1 MKQGGWNMSTEEM
14 PKIERQ
20 RNGADLFVQSL
31 IEADVEVVFG
41 YPGGAVLPIYDALYR
56 AKPNFKHI
64 MCRHE
69 QGLIHGAEGYARV
82 TGKPGVVIATSGPGG
97 TNLITG
103 IADAMVDSLP
113 IVVFTGQVSSTFIG
127 SDAFQE
133 ADIIGLTTPITK
145 HNYQVQDV
153 NDLPRIIKEAF
164 HIATT
169 GRKGPVVI
177 DLPKNIAEEFLE
189 KDSFETDF
197 YLPGYQPTIYPN
209 QLQIQRL
216 LKELQISKR
225 PLLLAGA
232 GVKFADASKEL
243 IAFAEKYQ
251 LPVVT
256 TLQGLGAFPETHK
269 QALGMG
275 GMHGSYAA
283 NKAIQACDFLINI
296 GSRFDDR
303 LTGNLAKFAPN
314 AVIAHIDVDSAEI
327 GKNIETK
334 YPIVSDAKEALLKL
348 LDGEMEQTD
357 ISEWV
362 ELTQSNKNNFPFW
375 YQRKEDSVSPQWL
388 IEEIYYATKGEAVVV
403 TDVGQHQMWA
413 GQFYKYD
420 QPHNFVTS
428 GGLGTMGFGL
438 PAALGAQIGRP
449 NETVVAILGDGG
461 IQMTSQELATIKDYN
476 LPVKI
481 VVINNES
488 LGMVRQWQEIIYEER
503 YSESLLTE
511 GRNPDFVKL
520 AESYGVKGLRVSD
533 ESKVKEILKEAF
545 DFDGP
550 VLIDARVTHKEK
562 VFPMVPAG
570 KGNDEM
576 IGVKPPC
583 EE

>member
-1 MKQGGWNMSTEEM
+1 MSTEEM
-14 PKIERQ
+14 PKTKRK

-31 IEADVEVVFG
+31 IDADVEVVFG

-103 IADAMVDSLP
+103 IADAMIDSLP
-113 IVVFTGQVSSTFIG
+113 IVIFTGQVSAAFIG

-133 ADIIGLTTPITK
+133 ADMIGLTTPITK

-153 NDLPRIIKEAF
+153 HDLPRIIKEAF

-177 DLPKNIAEEFLE
+177 DLPKNVAETFLDTDEF
-189 KDSFETDF
+189 DTDF
-197 YLPGYQPTIYPN
+197 YLPGYQPTVYPN

-216 LKELQISKR
+216 MNELKVAER
-225 PLLLAGA
+225 PLLLVGA
-232 GVKFADASKEL
+232 GVKFAEAHKEL
-243 IAFAEKYQ
+243 YDFAVKHNI
-251 LPVVT
+251 PVVT
-256 TLQGLGAFPETHK
+256 TLQGLGAFPETHP

-303 LTGNLAKFAPN
+303 LTGNLSKFATQ
-314 AVIAHIDVDSAEI
+314 AVVAHIDVDSAEI
-327 GKNIETK
+327 GKNVPTK
-334 YPIVSDAKEALLKL
+334 YPIVSDAKEALIKL
-348 LDGEMEQTD
+348 LEIDIDQLD
-357 ISEWV
+357 ISDWEA
-362 ELTQSNKNNFPFW
+362 ETQTNKNDYPFW
-375 YQRKEDSVSPQWL
+375 YQNKEDSISPQWL
-388 IEEIYYATKGEAVVV
+388 IEEIYHATEGKAVVV

-449 NETVVAILGDGG
+449 GETVVAILGDGG
-461 IQMTSQELATIKDYN
+461 IQMTSQELATIKDYD
-476 LPVKI
+476 LPVK
-481 VVINNES
+481 VVIVNNES

-503 YSESLLTE
+503 YSESLLGG
-511 GRNPDFVKL
+511 GRNPDFVLL
-520 AESYGVKGLRVSD
+520 AESYGIKGVRISQ
-533 ESKVKEILKEAF
+533 ETEVKEALRAAF
-545 DFDGP
+545 DYDGP
-550 VLIDARVTHKEK
+550 VVIDARVTPNEK

>member
-1 MKQGGWNMSTEEM
+1 MSTEEM
-14 PKIERQ
+14 PKTKRK

-31 IEADVEVVFG
+31 IDADVEVVFG

-103 IADAMVDSLP
+103 IADAMIDSLP
-113 IVVFTGQVSSTFIG
+113 IVIFTGQVSAAFIG

-133 ADIIGLTTPITK
+133 ADMIGLTTPITK

-153 NDLPRIIKEAF
+153 HDLPRIIKEAF

-177 DLPKNIAEEFLE
+177 DLPKNVAETFLDTDEF
-189 KDSFETDF
+189 DTDF
-197 YLPGYQPTIYPN
+197 YLPGYQPTVYPN

-216 LKELQISKR
+216 MNELKVAER
-225 PLLLAGA
+225 PLLLVGA
-232 GVKFADASKEL
+232 GVKFAEAHKEL
-243 IAFAEKYQ
+243 YDFAVKHNI
-251 LPVVT
+251 PVVT
-256 TLQGLGAFPETHK
+256 TLQGLGAFPETHP

-303 LTGNLAKFAPN
+303 LTGNLSKFATQ
-314 AVIAHIDVDSAEI
+314 AVVAHIDVDSAEI
-327 GKNIETK
+327 GKNVPTK
-334 YPIVSDAKEALLKL
+334 YPIVSDAKEALIKL
-348 LDGEMEQTD
+348 LEIDIDQLD
-357 ISEWV
+357 ISDWEA
-362 ELTQSNKNNFPFW
+362 ETQTNKNDYPFW
-375 YQRKEDSVSPQWL
+375 YQNKEDSISPQWL
-388 IEEIYYATKGEAVVV
+388 IEEIYHATEGKAVVV

-449 NETVVAILGDGG
+449 GETVVAILGDGG
-461 IQMTSQELATIKDYN
+461 IQMTSEELATIKDYD
-476 LPVKI
+476 LPVK
-481 VVINNES
+481 VVIVNNES

-503 YSESLLTE
+503 YSESLLGG
-511 GRNPDFVKL
+511 GRNPDFVLL
-520 AESYGVKGLRVSD
+520 AESYGIKGVRISQ
-533 ESKVKEILKEAF
+533 ETEVKEALRAAF
-545 DFDGP
+545 DYDGP
-550 VLIDARVTHKEK
+550 VVIDARVTPNEK

>member
-1 MKQGGWNMSTEEM
+1 MSTEEM
-14 PKIERQ
+14 PKTKRK

-31 IEADVEVVFG
+31 IDADVEVVFG

-103 IADAMVDSLP
+103 IADAMIDSLP
-113 IVVFTGQVSSTFIG
+113 IVIFTGQVSAAFIG

-133 ADIIGLTTPITK
+133 ADMIGLTTPITK

-153 NDLPRIIKEAF
+153 HDLPRIIKEAF

-177 DLPKNIAEEFLE
+177 DLPKNVAETFLDTDEF
-189 KDSFETDF
+189 DTDF
-197 YLPGYQPTIYPN
+197 YLPGYQPTVYPN

-216 LKELQISKR
+216 MNELKVAER
-225 PLLLAGA
+225 PLLLVGA
-232 GVKFADASKEL
+232 GVKFAEAHKEL
-243 IAFAEKYQ
+243 YDFAVKHNI
-251 LPVVT
+251 PVVT
-256 TLQGLGAFPETHK
+256 TLQGLGAFPETHP

-303 LTGNLAKFAPN
+303 LTGNLSKFATQ
-314 AVIAHIDVDSAEI
+314 AIVAHIDVDSAEI
-327 GKNIETK
+327 GKNVPTK
-334 YPIVSDAKEALLKL
+334 YPIVSDAKEALIKL
-348 LDGEMEQTD
+348 LEIDIDQLD
-357 ISEWV
+357 ISDWEA
-362 ELTQSNKNNFPFW
+362 ETQTNKNDYPFW
-375 YQRKEDSVSPQWL
+375 YQHKEDSISPQWL
-388 IEEIYYATKGEAVVV
+388 IEEIYHATEGKAVVV

-449 NETVVAILGDGG
+449 GETVVAILGDGG

-476 LPVKI
+476 LPVK
-481 VVINNES
+481 VVIVNNES

-503 YSESLLTE
+503 YSESLLGG
-511 GRNPDFVKL
+511 GRNPDFVLL
-520 AESYGVKGLRVSD
+520 AESYGIKGVRISQ
-533 ESKVKEILKEAF
+533 ETEVKEALRAAF
-545 DFDGP
+545 DYDGP
-550 VLIDARVTHKEK
+550 VVIDARVTPNEK

-576 IGVKPPC
+576 MGVKPQC

>member
-1 MKQGGWNMSTEEM
+1 MSTEEM
-14 PKIERQ
+14 PKTKRK

-31 IEADVEVVFG
+31 IDADVEVVFG

-103 IADAMVDSLP
+103 IADAMIDSLP
-113 IVVFTGQVSSTFIG
+113 IVIFTGQVSAAFIG

-133 ADIIGLTTPITK
+133 ADMIGLTTPITK

-153 NDLPRIIKEAF
+153 HDLPRIIKEAF

-177 DLPKNIAEEFLE
+177 DLPKNVAETFLDTDEF
-189 KDSFETDF
+189 DTDF
-197 YLPGYQPTIYPN
+197 YLPGYQPTVYPN

-216 LKELQISKR
+216 MNELKVAER
-225 PLLLAGA
+225 PLLLVGA
-232 GVKFADASKEL
+232 GVKFAEAHKEL
-243 IAFAEKYQ
+243 YDFAVKHNI
-251 LPVVT
+251 PVVT
-256 TLQGLGAFPETHK
+256 TLQGLGAFPETHP

-303 LTGNLAKFAPN
+303 LTGNLSKFATQ
-314 AVIAHIDVDSAEI
+314 AVVAHIDVDSAEI
-327 GKNIETK
+327 GKNVPTK
-334 YPIVSDAKEALLKL
+334 YPIVSDAKEALIKL
-348 LDGEMEQTD
+348 LEIDIDQLD
-357 ISEWV
+357 ISDWEA
-362 ELTQSNKNNFPFW
+362 ETQTNKNDYPFW
-375 YQRKEDSVSPQWL
+375 YQNKEDSISPQWL
-388 IEEIYYATKGEAVVV
+388 IEEIYYATEGKAVVV

-449 NETVVAILGDGG
+449 GETVVAILGDGG
-461 IQMTSQELATIKDYN
+461 IQMTSQELATIKDYD
-476 LPVKI
+476 LPVK
-481 VVINNES
+481 VVIVNNES

-503 YSESLLTE
+503 YSESLLGG
-511 GRNPDFVKL
+511 GRNPDFVLL
-520 AESYGVKGLRVSD
+520 AESYGIKGVRISQ
-533 ESKVKEILKEAF
+533 EAEVKEALRAAF
-545 DFDGP
+545 DYDGP
-550 VLIDARVTHKEK
+550 VVIDARVTPNEK

>member
-1 MKQGGWNMSTEEM
+1 MSTEEM
-14 PKIERQ
+14 PKTKRK

-31 IEADVEVVFG
+31 IDADVEVVFG

-103 IADAMVDSLP
+103 IADAMIDSLP
-113 IVVFTGQVSSTFIG
+113 IVIFTGQVSAAFIG

-133 ADIIGLTTPITK
+133 ADMIGLTTPITK

-153 NDLPRIIKEAF
+153 HDLPRIIKEAF

-177 DLPKNIAEEFLE
+177 DLPKNVAETFLDTDEF
-189 KDSFETDF
+189 DTDF
-197 YLPGYQPTIYPN
+197 YLPGYQPTVYPN

-216 LKELQISKR
+216 MNELKVAER
-225 PLLLAGA
+225 PLLLVGA
-232 GVKFADASKEL
+232 GVKFAEAHKEL
-243 IAFAEKYQ
+243 YDFAVKHNI
-251 LPVVT
+251 PVVT
-256 TLQGLGAFPETHK
+256 TLQGLGAFPETHP

-303 LTGNLAKFAPN
+303 LTGNLSKFATQ
-314 AVIAHIDVDSAEI
+314 AIVAHIDVDSAEI
-327 GKNIETK
+327 GKNVPTK
-334 YPIVSDAKEALLKL
+334 YPIVSDAKEALIKL
-348 LDGEMEQTD
+348 LEIDIDQVD
-357 ISEWV
+357 ISAWEA
-362 ELTQSNKNNFPFW
+362 ETQTNKNDYPFW
-375 YQRKEDSVSPQWL
+375 YQHKEDSISPQWL
-388 IEEIYYATKGEAVVV
+388 IEEIYHATEGKAVVV

-449 NETVVAILGDGG
+449 GETVVAILGDGG

-476 LPVKI
+476 LPVK
-481 VVINNES
+481 VVIVNNES

-503 YSESLLTE
+503 YSESLLGG
-511 GRNPDFVKL
+511 GRNPDFVLL
-520 AESYGVKGLRVSD
+520 AESYGIKGVRISQ
-533 ESKVKEILKEAF
+533 EAEVKEALRAAF
-545 DFDGP
+545 DYDGP
-550 VLIDARVTHKEK
+550 VVIDARVTPNEK

-576 IGVKPPC
+576 MGVKPPC

>member
-1 MKQGGWNMSTEEM
+1 MSTEEM
-14 PKIERQ
+14 PKTKRK

-31 IEADVEVVFG
+31 IDADVEVVFG

-103 IADAMVDSLP
+103 IADAMIDSLP
-113 IVVFTGQVSSTFIG
+113 IVIFTGQVSAAFIG

-133 ADIIGLTTPITK
+133 ADMIGLTTPITK

-153 NDLPRIIKEAF
+153 HDLPRIIKEAF

-177 DLPKNIAEEFLE
+177 DLPKNVAETFLDTDEF
-189 KDSFETDF
+189 DTDF
-197 YLPGYQPTIYPN
+197 YLPGYQPTVYPN

-216 LKELQISKR
+216 MNELKVAER
-225 PLLLAGA
+225 PLLLVGA
-232 GVKFADASKEL
+232 GVKFAEAHKEL
-243 IAFAEKYQ
+243 YDFAVKHNI
-251 LPVVT
+251 PVVT
-256 TLQGLGAFPETHK
+256 TLQGLGAFPETHP

-303 LTGNLAKFAPN
+303 LTGNLSKFATQ
-314 AVIAHIDVDSAEI
+314 AVVAHIDVDSAEI
-327 GKNIETK
+327 GKNVPTK
-334 YPIVSDAKEALLKL
+334 YPIVSDAKEALIKL
-348 LDGEMEQTD
+348 LEIDIDQVNISAWEAETQT
-357 ISEWV
+357 
-362 ELTQSNKNNFPFW
+362 NKNDYPFW
-375 YQRKEDSVSPQWL
+375 YQHKEDSISPQWL
-388 IEEIYYATKGEAVVV
+388 IEEIYHATEGKAVVV

-449 NETVVAILGDGG
+449 GETVVAILGDGG
-461 IQMTSQELATIKDYN
+461 IQMTSQELATIKDYD
-476 LPVKI
+476 LPVK
-481 VVINNES
+481 VVIVNNES

-503 YSESLLTE
+503 YSESLLGG
-511 GRNPDFVKL
+511 GRNPDFVLL
-520 AESYGVKGLRVSD
+520 AESYGIKGVRISQ
-533 ESKVKEILKEAF
+533 EAEVKEALRAAF
-545 DFDGP
+545 DYDGP
-550 VLIDARVTHKEK
+550 VVIDARVTPNEK

-576 IGVKPPC
+576 MGVKPPC

>member
-1 MKQGGWNMSTEEM
+1 MSTEEM
-14 PKIERQ
+14 PKTKRK

-31 IEADVEVVFG
+31 IDADVEVVFG

-103 IADAMVDSLP
+103 IADAMIDSLP
-113 IVVFTGQVSSTFIG
+113 IVIFTGQVSAAFIG

-133 ADIIGLTTPITK
+133 ADMIGLTTPITK

-153 NDLPRIIKEAF
+153 HDLPRIIKEAF

-177 DLPKNIAEEFLE
+177 DLPKNVAETFLDTDE
-189 KDSFETDF
+189 LDTDF
-197 YLPGYQPTIYPN
+197 YLPGYQPTVYPN

-216 LKELQISKR
+216 MNELKVAER
-225 PLLLAGA
+225 PLLLVGA
-232 GVKFADASKEL
+232 GVKFAEAHKEL
-243 IAFAEKYQ
+243 YDFAVKHNI
-251 LPVVT
+251 PVVT
-256 TLQGLGAFPETHK
+256 TLQGLGAFPETHP

-303 LTGNLAKFAPN
+303 LTGNLSKFATQ
-314 AVIAHIDVDSAEI
+314 AVVAHIDVDSAEI
-327 GKNIETK
+327 GKNVPTK
-334 YPIVSDAKEALLKL
+334 YPIVSDAKEALIKL
-348 LDGEMEQTD
+348 LEIDIDQLD
-357 ISEWV
+357 ISDWEA
-362 ELTQSNKNNFPFW
+362 ETQTNKNDYPFW
-375 YQRKEDSVSPQWL
+375 YQNKEDSISPQWL
-388 IEEIYYATKGEAVVV
+388 IEEIYHATEGKAVVV

-449 NETVVAILGDGG
+449 GETVVAILGDGG
-461 IQMTSQELATIKDYN
+461 IQMTSQELATIKDYD
-476 LPVKI
+476 LPVK
-481 VVINNES
+481 VVIVNNES

-503 YSESLLTE
+503 YSESLLGG
-511 GRNPDFVKL
+511 GRNPDFVLL
-520 AESYGVKGLRVSD
+520 AESYGIKGVRISQ
-533 ESKVKEILKEAF
+533 ETEVKEALRAAF
-545 DFDGP
+545 DYDGP
-550 VLIDARVTHKEK
+550 VVIDARVTPNEK

-570 KGNDEM
+570 KG
-576 IGVKPPC
+576 
-583 EE
+583 

>member
-1 MKQGGWNMSTEEM
+1 MSTEEM
-14 PKIERQ
+14 PKTKRK

-31 IEADVEVVFG
+31 IDADVEVVFG

-103 IADAMVDSLP
+103 IADAMIDSLP
-113 IVVFTGQVSSTFIG
+113 IVIFTGQVSAAFIG

-133 ADIIGLTTPITK
+133 ADMIGLTTPITK

-153 NDLPRIIKEAF
+153 HDLPRIIKEAF

-177 DLPKNIAEEFLE
+177 DLPKNVAETFLDTDEF
-189 KDSFETDF
+189 DTDF
-197 YLPGYQPTIYPN
+197 YLPGYQPTVYPN

-216 LKELQISKR
+216 MNGLKVAEK
-225 PLLLAGA
+225 PLLLVGA
-232 GVKFADASKEL
+232 GVKFAEAHKEL
-243 IAFAEKYQ
+243 YDFAVKHNI
-251 LPVVT
+251 PVVT
-256 TLQGLGAFPETHK
+256 TLQGLGAFPETHP

-303 LTGNLAKFAPN
+303 LTGNLSKFATQ
-314 AVIAHIDVDSAEI
+314 AIVAHIDVDSAEI
-327 GKNIETK
+327 GKNVPTK
-334 YPIVSDAKEALLKL
+334 YPIVSDAKEALIKL
-348 LDGEMEQTD
+348 LEIDIDQVD
-357 ISEWV
+357 ISAWEA
-362 ELTQSNKNNFPFW
+362 ETQTNKNDYPFW
-375 YQRKEDSVSPQWL
+375 YQHKEDSISPQWL
-388 IEEIYYATKGEAVVV
+388 IEEIYHATEGKAVVV

-449 NETVVAILGDGG
+449 GETVVAILGDGG
-461 IQMTSQELATIKDYN
+461 IQMTSQELATIKDYD
-476 LPVKI
+476 LPVK
-481 VVINNES
+481 VVIVNNES

-503 YSESLLTE
+503 YSESLLGG
-511 GRNPDFVKL
+511 GRNPDFVLL
-520 AESYGVKGLRVSD
+520 AESYGIKGVRISQ
-533 ESKVKEILKEAF
+533 ETEVKEALRAAF
-545 DFDGP
+545 DYDGP
-550 VLIDARVTHKEK
+550 VVIDARVTPNEK

>member
-1 MKQGGWNMSTEEM
+1 MSTEEM
-14 PKIERQ
+14 PKTKRK

-31 IEADVEVVFG
+31 IDADVEVVFG

-103 IADAMVDSLP
+103 IADAMIDSLP
-113 IVVFTGQVSSTFIG
+113 IVIFTGQVSAAFIG

-133 ADIIGLTTPITK
+133 ADMIGLTTPITK

-153 NDLPRIIKEAF
+153 HDLPRIIKEAF

-177 DLPKNIAEEFLE
+177 DLPKNVAETFLDTDEF
-189 KDSFETDF
+189 DTDF
-197 YLPGYQPTIYPN
+197 YLPGYQPTVYPN

-216 LKELQISKR
+216 MNELKVAER
-225 PLLLAGA
+225 PLLLVGA
-232 GVKFADASKEL
+232 GVKFAEAHKEL
-243 IAFAEKYQ
+243 YDFAVKHNI
-251 LPVVT
+251 PVVT
-256 TLQGLGAFPETHK
+256 TLQGLGAFPETHP

-303 LTGNLAKFAPN
+303 LTGNLSKFATQ
-314 AVIAHIDVDSAEI
+314 AVVAHIDVDSAEI
-327 GKNIETK
+327 GKNVPTN
-334 YPIVSDAKEALLKL
+334 YPIVSDAKEALIKL
-348 LDGEMEQTD
+348 LEIDIDQLD
-357 ISEWV
+357 ISDWEA
-362 ELTQSNKNNFPFW
+362 ETQTNKNDYPFW
-375 YQRKEDSVSPQWL
+375 YQNKEGSISPQWL
-388 IEEIYYATKGEAVVV
+388 IEEIYHATEGKAVVV

-449 NETVVAILGDGG
+449 GETVVAILGDGG
-461 IQMTSQELATIKDYN
+461 IQMTSQELATIKDYD
-476 LPVKI
+476 LPVK
-481 VVINNES
+481 VVIVNNES

-503 YSESLLTE
+503 YSESLLGG
-511 GRNPDFVKL
+511 GRNPDFVLL
-520 AESYGVKGLRVSD
+520 AESYGIKGVRISQ
-533 ESKVKEILKEAF
+533 ETEVKEALRAAF
-545 DFDGP
+545 DYDGP
-550 VLIDARVTHKEK
+550 VVIDARVTPNEK

>member
-1 MKQGGWNMSTEEM
+1 MSTEEM
-14 PKIERQ
+14 PKTKRK

-31 IEADVEVVFG
+31 IDADVEVVFG

-103 IADAMVDSLP
+103 IADAMIDSLP
-113 IVVFTGQVSSTFIG
+113 IVIFTGQVSAAFIG

-133 ADIIGLTTPITK
+133 ADMIGLTTPITK

-153 NDLPRIIKEAF
+153 HDLPRIIKEAF

-177 DLPKNIAEEFLE
+177 DLPKNVAETFLDTDEF
-189 KDSFETDF
+189 DTDF
-197 YLPGYQPTIYPN
+197 YLPGYQPTVYPN

-216 LKELQISKR
+216 MNELKVAER
-225 PLLLAGA
+225 PLLLVGA
-232 GVKFADASKEL
+232 GVKFAEAHKEL
-243 IAFAEKYQ
+243 YDFAVKHNI
-251 LPVVT
+251 PVVT
-256 TLQGLGAFPETHK
+256 TLQGLGAFPETHP

-303 LTGNLAKFAPN
+303 LTGNLSKFATQ
-314 AVIAHIDVDSAEI
+314 AVVAHIDVDSAEI
-327 GKNIETK
+327 GKNVPTK
-334 YPIVSDAKEALLKL
+334 YPIVSDAKEALIKL
-348 LDGEMEQTD
+348 LEIDIDQLD
-357 ISEWV
+357 ISDWEA
-362 ELTQSNKNNFPFW
+362 ETQTNKNDYPFW
-375 YQRKEDSVSPQWL
+375 YQNKEGSISPQWL
-388 IEEIYYATKGEAVVV
+388 IEEIYHATEGKAVVV

-449 NETVVAILGDGG
+449 GETVVAILGDGG
-461 IQMTSQELATIKDYN
+461 IQMTSQELATIKDYD
-476 LPVKI
+476 LPVK
-481 VVINNES
+481 VVIVNNES

-503 YSESLLTE
+503 YSESLLGG
-511 GRNPDFVKL
+511 GRNPDFVLL
-520 AESYGVKGLRVSD
+520 AESYGIKGVRISQ
-533 ESKVKEILKEAF
+533 ETEVKEALRAAF
-545 DFDGP
+545 DYDGP
-550 VLIDARVTHKEK
+550 VVIDARVTPNEK

>member
-1 MKQGGWNMSTEEM
+1 MSTEEM
-14 PKIERQ
+14 PKTKRK

-31 IEADVEVVFG
+31 IDADVEVVFG

-103 IADAMVDSLP
+103 IADAMIDSLP
-113 IVVFTGQVSSTFIG
+113 IVIFTGQVSAAFIG

-133 ADIIGLTTPITK
+133 ADMIGLTTPITK

-153 NDLPRIIKEAF
+153 HDLPRIIKEAF

-177 DLPKNIAEEFLE
+177 DLPKNVAETFLDTDEF
-189 KDSFETDF
+189 DTDF
-197 YLPGYQPTIYPN
+197 YLPGYQPTVYPN

-216 LKELQISKR
+216 MNGLKVAER
-225 PLLLAGA
+225 PLLLVGA
-232 GVKFADASKEL
+232 GVKFAEAHKEL
-243 IAFAEKYQ
+243 YDFAVKHNI
-251 LPVVT
+251 PVVT
-256 TLQGLGAFPETHK
+256 TLQGLGAFPETHP

-303 LTGNLAKFAPN
+303 LTGNLSKFATQ
-314 AVIAHIDVDSAEI
+314 AVVAHIDVDSAEI
-327 GKNIETK
+327 GKNVPTK
-334 YPIVSDAKEALLKL
+334 YPIVSDAKEALIKL
-348 LDGEMEQTD
+348 LEIDIDQLD
-357 ISEWV
+357 ISAWEA
-362 ELTQSNKNNFPFW
+362 ETQTNKNDYPFW
-375 YQRKEDSVSPQWL
+375 YQNKEDSISPQWL
-388 IEEIYYATKGEAVVV
+388 IEEIYHATEGKAVVV

-449 NETVVAILGDGG
+449 GETVVAILGDGG
-461 IQMTSQELATIKDYN
+461 IQMTSQELATIKDYD
-476 LPVKI
+476 LPVK
-481 VVINNES
+481 VVIVNNES

-503 YSESLLTE
+503 YSESLLGG
-511 GRNPDFVKL
+511 GRNPDFVLL
-520 AESYGVKGLRVSD
+520 AESYGIKGVRISQ
-533 ESKVKEILKEAF
+533 ETEVKEALRAAF
-545 DFDGP
+545 DYDGP
-550 VLIDARVTHKEK
+550 VVIDARVTPNEK

>member
-1 MKQGGWNMSTEEM
+1 MSTEEM
-14 PKIERQ
+14 PKTKRK

-31 IEADVEVVFG
+31 IDADVEVVFG

-103 IADAMVDSLP
+103 IADAMIDSLP
-113 IVVFTGQVSSTFIG
+113 IVIFTGQVSAAFIG

-133 ADIIGLTTPITK
+133 ADMIGLTTPITK

-153 NDLPRIIKEAF
+153 HDLPRIIKEAF

-177 DLPKNIAEEFLE
+177 DLPKNVAETFLDTDEF
-189 KDSFETDF
+189 DTDF
-197 YLPGYQPTIYPN
+197 YLPGYQPTVYPN

-216 LKELQISKR
+216 MNELKVAER
-225 PLLLAGA
+225 PLLLVGA
-232 GVKFADASKEL
+232 GVKFAEAHKEL
-243 IAFAEKYQ
+243 YDFAVKHNI
-251 LPVVT
+251 PVVT
-256 TLQGLGAFPETHK
+256 TLQGLGAFPETHP

-303 LTGNLAKFAPN
+303 LTGNLSKFATQ
-314 AVIAHIDVDSAEI
+314 AVVAHIDVDSAEI
-327 GKNIETK
+327 GKNVPTK
-334 YPIVSDAKEALLKL
+334 YPIVSDAKEALIKL
-348 LDGEMEQTD
+348 LEIDIDQLD
-357 ISEWV
+357 ISDWEA
-362 ELTQSNKNNFPFW
+362 ETQTNKNDYPFW
-375 YQRKEDSVSPQWL
+375 YQNKEDSISPQWL
-388 IEEIYYATKGEAVVV
+388 IEEIYHATEGKAVVV

-449 NETVVAILGDGG
+449 GETVVAILGDGG
-461 IQMTSQELATIKDYN
+461 IQMTSQELATIKDYD
-476 LPVKI
+476 LPVK
-481 VVINNES
+481 VVIVNNES

-503 YSESLLTE
+503 YSESLLGG
-511 GRNPDFVKL
+511 GRNPDFVLL
-520 AESYGVKGLRVSD
+520 AESYGIKGIRISQ
-533 ESKVKEILKEAF
+533 ETEVKEALRAAF
-545 DFDGP
+545 DYDGP
-550 VLIDARVTHKEK
+550 VVIDARVTPNEK

>member
-1 MKQGGWNMSTEEM
+1 MSTEEM
-14 PKIERQ
+14 PKTKRK

-31 IEADVEVVFG
+31 IDADVEVVFG

-103 IADAMVDSLP
+103 IADAMIDSLP
-113 IVVFTGQVSSTFIG
+113 IVIFTGQVSAAFIG

-133 ADIIGLTTPITK
+133 ADMIGLTTPITK

-153 NDLPRIIKEAF
+153 HDLPRIIKEAF

-177 DLPKNIAEEFLE
+177 DLPKNVAETFLDTDEF
-189 KDSFETDF
+189 DTDF
-197 YLPGYQPTIYPN
+197 YLPGYQPTVYPN

-216 LKELQISKR
+216 MNELKVAER
-225 PLLLAGA
+225 PLLLVGA
-232 GVKFADASKEL
+232 GVKFAEAHKEL
-243 IAFAEKYQ
+243 YDFAVKHNI
-251 LPVVT
+251 PVVT
-256 TLQGLGAFPETHK
+256 TLQGLGAFPETHP

-303 LTGNLAKFAPN
+303 LTGNLSKFATQ
-314 AVIAHIDVDSAEI
+314 AVVAHIDVDSAEI
-327 GKNIETK
+327 GKNVPTK
-334 YPIVSDAKEALLKL
+334 YPIVSDAKEALIKL
-348 LDGEMEQTD
+348 LEIDIDQLD
-357 ISEWV
+357 ISDWEA
-362 ELTQSNKNNFPFW
+362 ETQTNKNDYPFW
-375 YQRKEDSVSPQWL
+375 YQHKEGSISPQWL
-388 IEEIYYATKGEAVVV
+388 IEEIYHATEGKAVVV

-449 NETVVAILGDGG
+449 GETVVAILGDGG
-461 IQMTSQELATIKDYN
+461 IQMTSQELATIKDYD
-476 LPVKI
+476 LPVK
-481 VVINNES
+481 VVIVNNES

-503 YSESLLTE
+503 YSESLLGG
-511 GRNPDFVKL
+511 GRNPDFVLL
-520 AESYGVKGLRVSD
+520 AESYGIKGVRISQ
-533 ESKVKEILKEAF
+533 ETEVKEALRAAF
-545 DFDGP
+545 DYDGP
-550 VLIDARVTHKEK
+550 VVIDARVTPNEK

>member
-1 MKQGGWNMSTEEM
+1 MSTEEM
-14 PKIERQ
+14 PKTKRK

-31 IEADVEVVFG
+31 IDADVEVVFG

-103 IADAMVDSLP
+103 IADAMIDSLP
-113 IVVFTGQVSSTFIG
+113 IVIFTGQVSAAFIG

-133 ADIIGLTTPITK
+133 ADMIGLTTPITK

-153 NDLPRIIKEAF
+153 HDLPRIIKEAF

-177 DLPKNIAEEFLE
+177 DLPKNVAETFLDTDEF
-189 KDSFETDF
+189 DTDF
-197 YLPGYQPTIYPN
+197 YLPGYQPTVYPN

-216 LKELQISKR
+216 MNGLKVAER
-225 PLLLAGA
+225 PLLLVGA
-232 GVKFADASKEL
+232 GVKFAEAHKEL
-243 IAFAEKYQ
+243 YDFAVKHNI
-251 LPVVT
+251 PVVT
-256 TLQGLGAFPETHK
+256 TLQGLGAFPETHP

-303 LTGNLAKFAPN
+303 LTGNLSKFATQ
-314 AVIAHIDVDSAEI
+314 AVVAHIDVDSAEI
-327 GKNIETK
+327 GKNVPTK
-334 YPIVSDAKEALLKL
+334 YPIVSDAKEALIKL
-348 LDGEMEQTD
+348 LEIDIDQLD
-357 ISEWV
+357 ISDWEA
-362 ELTQSNKNNFPFW
+362 ETQTNKNDYPFW
-375 YQRKEDSVSPQWL
+375 YQNKEDSISPQWL
-388 IEEIYYATKGEAVVV
+388 IEEIYHATEGKAVVV

-449 NETVVAILGDGG
+449 GETVVAILGDGG
-461 IQMTSQELATIKDYN
+461 IQMTSQELATIKDYD
-476 LPVKI
+476 LPVK
-481 VVINNES
+481 VVIVNNES

-503 YSESLLTE
+503 YSESLLGG
-511 GRNPDFVKL
+511 GRNPDFVLL
-520 AESYGVKGLRVSD
+520 AESYGIKGVRISQEAEVKAALRA
-533 ESKVKEILKEAF
+533 AF
-545 DFDGP
+545 DEDGP
-550 VLIDARVTHKEK
+550 VVIDARVTPDEK

-576 IGVKPPC
+576 MGVKPPC
-583 EE
+583 DE

>member
-1 MKQGGWNMSTEEM
+1 MSTEEM
-14 PKIERQ
+14 PKTKRK

-31 IEADVEVVFG
+31 IDADVEVVFG

-103 IADAMVDSLP
+103 IADAMIDSLP
-113 IVVFTGQVSSTFIG
+113 IVIFTGQVSAAFIG

-133 ADIIGLTTPITK
+133 ADMIGLTTPITK

-153 NDLPRIIKEAF
+153 HDLPRIIKEAF

-177 DLPKNIAEEFLE
+177 DLPKNVAETFLDTDEF
-189 KDSFETDF
+189 DTDF
-197 YLPGYQPTIYPN
+197 YLPGYQPTVYPN

-216 LKELQISKR
+216 MNELKVAER
-225 PLLLAGA
+225 PLLLVGA
-232 GVKFADASKEL
+232 GVKFAEAHKEL
-243 IAFAEKYQ
+243 YDFAVKHNI
-251 LPVVT
+251 PVVT
-256 TLQGLGAFPETHK
+256 TLQGLGAFPETHP

-303 LTGNLAKFAPN
+303 LTGNLSKFATQ
-314 AVIAHIDVDSAEI
+314 AVVAHIDVDSAEI
-327 GKNIETK
+327 GKNVPTK
-334 YPIVSDAKEALLKL
+334 YPIVSDAKEALIKL
-348 LDGEMEQTD
+348 LEIDIDQLD
-357 ISEWV
+357 ISAWEA
-362 ELTQSNKNNFPFW
+362 ETQTNKNDYPFW
-375 YQRKEDSVSPQWL
+375 YQHKEDSISPQWL
-388 IEEIYYATKGEAVVV
+388 IEEIYHATEGKAVVV

-449 NETVVAILGDGG
+449 GETVVAILGDGG
-461 IQMTSQELATIKDYN
+461 IQMTSQELATIKDYD
-476 LPVKI
+476 LPVK
-481 VVINNES
+481 VVIVNNES

-503 YSESLLTE
+503 YSESLLGG
-511 GRNPDFVKL
+511 GRNPDFVLL
-520 AESYGVKGLRVSD
+520 AESYGIKGVRISQ
-533 ESKVKEILKEAF
+533 ETEVKEALRAAF
-545 DFDGP
+545 DYDGP
-550 VLIDARVTHKEK
+550 VVIDARVTPNEK

>member
-1 MKQGGWNMSTEEM
+1 MSTEEM
-14 PKIERQ
+14 PKTKRK

-31 IEADVEVVFG
+31 IDADVEVVFG

-103 IADAMVDSLP
+103 IADAMIDSLP
-113 IVVFTGQVSSTFIG
+113 IVIFTGQVSAAFIG

-133 ADIIGLTTPITK
+133 ADMIGLTTPITK

-153 NDLPRIIKEAF
+153 HDLPRIIKEAF

-177 DLPKNIAEEFLE
+177 DLPKNVAETFLDTDEF
-189 KDSFETDF
+189 DTDF
-197 YLPGYQPTIYPN
+197 YLPGYQPTVYPN

-216 LKELQISKR
+216 MNELKVAER
-225 PLLLAGA
+225 PLLLVGA
-232 GVKFADASKEL
+232 GVKFAEAHKEL
-243 IAFAEKYQ
+243 YDFAVKHNI
-251 LPVVT
+251 PVVT
-256 TLQGLGAFPETHK
+256 TLQGLGAFPETHP

-303 LTGNLAKFAPN
+303 LTGNLSKFATQ
-314 AVIAHIDVDSAEI
+314 AIVAHIDVDSAEI
-327 GKNIETK
+327 GKNVPTK
-334 YPIVSDAKEALLKL
+334 YPIVSDAKEALIKL
-348 LDGEMEQTD
+348 LEIDIDQVD
-357 ISEWV
+357 ISAWEA
-362 ELTQSNKNNFPFW
+362 ETQTNKNDYPFW
-375 YQRKEDSVSPQWL
+375 YQHKEDSISPQWL
-388 IEEIYYATKGEAVVV
+388 IEEIYHATEGKAVVV

-449 NETVVAILGDGG
+449 GETVVAILGDGG
-461 IQMTSQELATIKDYN
+461 IQMTSQELATIKDYD
-476 LPVKI
+476 LPVK
-481 VVINNES
+481 VVIVNNES

-503 YSESLLTE
+503 YSESLLGG
-511 GRNPDFVKL
+511 GRNPDFVLL
-520 AESYGVKGLRVSD
+520 AESYGIKGVRISQ
-533 ESKVKEILKEAF
+533 ETEVKEALRAAF
-545 DFDGP
+545 DYDGP
-550 VLIDARVTHKEK
+550 VVIDARVTPNEK

>member
-1 MKQGGWNMSTEEM
+1 MSTEEM
-14 PKIERQ
+14 PKTKRK

-31 IEADVEVVFG
+31 IDADVEVVFG

-103 IADAMVDSLP
+103 IADAMIDSLP
-113 IVVFTGQVSSTFIG
+113 IVIFTGQVSAAFIG

-133 ADIIGLTTPITK
+133 ADMIGLTTPITK

-153 NDLPRIIKEAF
+153 HDLPRIIKEAF

-177 DLPKNIAEEFLE
+177 DLPKNVAETFLDTDEF
-189 KDSFETDF
+189 DTDF
-197 YLPGYQPTIYPN
+197 YLPGYQPTVYPN

-216 LKELQISKR
+216 MNELKVAER
-225 PLLLAGA
+225 PLLLVGA
-232 GVKFADASKEL
+232 GVKFAEAHKEL
-243 IAFAEKYQ
+243 YDFAVKHNI
-251 LPVVT
+251 PVVT
-256 TLQGLGAFPETHK
+256 TLQGLGAFPETHP

-303 LTGNLAKFAPN
+303 LTGNLSKFATQ
-314 AVIAHIDVDSAEI
+314 AVVAHIDVDSAEI
-327 GKNIETK
+327 GKNVPTK
-334 YPIVSDAKEALLKL
+334 YPIVSDAKEALIKL
-348 LDGEMEQTD
+348 LEIDIDQLD
-357 ISEWV
+357 ISAWEA
-362 ELTQSNKNNFPFW
+362 ETQTNKNDYPFW
-375 YQRKEDSVSPQWL
+375 YQHKEGSISPQWL
-388 IEEIYYATKGEAVVV
+388 IEEIYHATEGKAVVV

-449 NETVVAILGDGG
+449 GETVVAILGDGG
-461 IQMTSQELATIKDYN
+461 IQMTSQELATIKDYD
-476 LPVKI
+476 LPVK
-481 VVINNES
+481 VVIVNNES

-503 YSESLLTE
+503 YSESLLGG
-511 GRNPDFVKL
+511 GRNPDFVLL
-520 AESYGVKGLRVSD
+520 AESYGIKGVRISQ
-533 ESKVKEILKEAF
+533 ETEVKEALRAAF
-545 DFDGP
+545 DYDGP
-550 VLIDARVTHKEK
+550 VVIDARVTPNEK

>member
-1 MKQGGWNMSTEEM
+1 MSTEEM
-14 PKIERQ
+14 PKTKRK

-31 IEADVEVVFG
+31 IDADVEVVFG

-103 IADAMVDSLP
+103 IADAMIDSLP
-113 IVVFTGQVSSTFIG
+113 IVIFTGQVSAAFIG

-133 ADIIGLTTPITK
+133 ADMIGLTTPITK

-153 NDLPRIIKEAF
+153 HDLPRIIKEAF

-177 DLPKNIAEEFLE
+177 DLPKNVAETFLDTDE
-189 KDSFETDF
+189 LDTDF
-197 YLPGYQPTIYPN
+197 YLPGYQPTVYPN

-216 LKELQISKR
+216 MNELKVAER
-225 PLLLAGA
+225 PLLLVGA
-232 GVKFADASKEL
+232 GVKFAEAHKEL
-243 IAFAEKYQ
+243 YDFAVKHNI
-251 LPVVT
+251 PVVT
-256 TLQGLGAFPETHK
+256 TLQGLGAFPETHP

-303 LTGNLAKFAPN
+303 LTGNLSKFATQ
-314 AVIAHIDVDSAEI
+314 AVVAHIDVDSAEI
-327 GKNIETK
+327 GKNVPTK
-334 YPIVSDAKEALLKL
+334 YPIVSDAKEALIKL
-348 LDGEMEQTD
+348 LEIDIDQLD
-357 ISEWV
+357 ISDWEA
-362 ELTQSNKNNFPFW
+362 ETQTNKNDYPFW
-375 YQRKEDSVSPQWL
+375 YQNKEDSISPQWL
-388 IEEIYYATKGEAVVV
+388 IEEIYHATEGKAVVV

-449 NETVVAILGDGG
+449 GETVVAILGDGG
-461 IQMTSQELATIKDYN
+461 IQMTSQELATIKDYD
-476 LPVKI
+476 LPVK
-481 VVINNES
+481 VVIVNNES

-503 YSESLLTE
+503 YSESLLGG
-511 GRNPDFVKL
+511 GRNPDFVLL
-520 AESYGVKGLRVSD
+520 AESYGIKGVRISQ
-533 ESKVKEILKEAF
+533 ETEVKEALRAAF
-545 DFDGP
+545 DYDGP
-550 VLIDARVTHKEK
+550 VVIDARVTPNEK

>member
-1 MKQGGWNMSTEEM
+1 MSTEEM
-14 PKIERQ
+14 PKTKRK

-31 IEADVEVVFG
+31 IDADVEVVFG

-103 IADAMVDSLP
+103 IADAMIDSLP
-113 IVVFTGQVSSTFIG
+113 IVIFTGQVSAAFIG

-133 ADIIGLTTPITK
+133 ADMIGLTTPITK

-153 NDLPRIIKEAF
+153 HDLPRIIKEAF

-177 DLPKNIAEEFLE
+177 DLPKNVAETFLDTDEF
-189 KDSFETDF
+189 DTDF
-197 YLPGYQPTIYPN
+197 YLPGYQPTVYPN

-216 LKELQISKR
+216 MNELKVAER
-225 PLLLAGA
+225 PLLLVGA
-232 GVKFADASKEL
+232 GVKFAEAHKEL
-243 IAFAEKYQ
+243 YDFAVKHNI
-251 LPVVT
+251 PVVT
-256 TLQGLGAFPETHK
+256 TLQGLGAFPETHP

-303 LTGNLAKFAPN
+303 LTGNLSKFATQ
-314 AVIAHIDVDSAEI
+314 AVVAHIDVDSAEI
-327 GKNIETK
+327 GKNVPTK
-334 YPIVSDAKEALLKL
+334 YPIVSDAKEALIKL
-348 LDGEMEQTD
+348 LEIDIDQLD
-357 ISEWV
+357 ISDWEA
-362 ELTQSNKNNFPFW
+362 ETQTNKNDYPFW
-375 YQRKEDSVSPQWL
+375 YQNKEDSISPQWL
-388 IEEIYYATKGEAVVV
+388 IEEIYHATEGKAVVV

-449 NETVVAILGDGG
+449 GETVVAILGDGG
-461 IQMTSQELATIKDYN
+461 IQMTSQELATIKDYD
-476 LPVKI
+476 LPVK
-481 VVINNES
+481 VVIVNNES

-503 YSESLLTE
+503 YSESLLGG
-511 GRNPDFVKL
+511 GRNPDFVLL
-520 AESYGVKGLRVSD
+520 AESYGIKGVRISQ
-533 ESKVKEILKEAF
+533 ETEVKEALRAAF
-545 DFDGP
+545 DYDGP
-550 VLIDARVTHKEK
+550 VVIDARVTPNEK

-576 IGVKPPC
+576 MGVKPPC

>member
-1 MKQGGWNMSTEEM
+1 MSTEEM
-14 PKIERQ
+14 PKTKRK

-31 IEADVEVVFG
+31 IDADVEVVFG

-103 IADAMVDSLP
+103 IADAMIDSLP
-113 IVVFTGQVSSTFIG
+113 IVIFTGQVSAAFIG

-133 ADIIGLTTPITK
+133 ADMIGLTTPITK

-153 NDLPRIIKEAF
+153 HDLPRIIKEAF

-177 DLPKNIAEEFLE
+177 DLPKNVAETFLDTDEF
-189 KDSFETDF
+189 DTDF
-197 YLPGYQPTIYPN
+197 YLPGYQPTVYPN

-216 LKELQISKR
+216 MNELKVAER
-225 PLLLAGA
+225 PLLLVGA
-232 GVKFADASKEL
+232 GVKFAEAHKEL
-243 IAFAEKYQ
+243 YDFAVKHNI
-251 LPVVT
+251 PVVT
-256 TLQGLGAFPETHK
+256 TLQGLGAFPETHP

-303 LTGNLAKFAPN
+303 LTGNLSKFATQ
-314 AVIAHIDVDSAEI
+314 AVVAHIDVDSAEI
-327 GKNIETK
+327 GKNVPTK
-334 YPIVSDAKEALLKL
+334 YPIVSDAKEALIKL
-348 LDGEMEQTD
+348 LEIDIDQLD
-357 ISEWV
+357 ISAWEA
-362 ELTQSNKNNFPFW
+362 ETQTNKNDNPFW
-375 YQRKEDSVSPQWL
+375 YQHKEGSISPQWL
-388 IEEIYYATKGEAVVV
+388 IEEIYHATEGKAVVV

-449 NETVVAILGDGG
+449 GETVVAILGDGG
-461 IQMTSQELATIKDYN
+461 IQMTSQELATIKDYD
-476 LPVKI
+476 LPVK
-481 VVINNES
+481 VVIVNNES

-503 YSESLLTE
+503 YSESLLGG
-511 GRNPDFVKL
+511 GRNPDFVLL
-520 AESYGVKGLRVSD
+520 AESYGIKGVRISQ
-533 ESKVKEILKEAF
+533 ETEVKEALRAAF
-545 DFDGP
+545 DYDGP
-550 VLIDARVTHKEK
+550 VVIDARVTPNEK

>member
-1 MKQGGWNMSTEEM
+1 MSTEEM
-14 PKIERQ
+14 PKTKRK

-31 IEADVEVVFG
+31 IDADVEVVFG

-103 IADAMVDSLP
+103 IADAMIDSLP
-113 IVVFTGQVSSTFIG
+113 IVIFTGQVSAAFIG

-133 ADIIGLTTPITK
+133 ADMIGLTTPITK

-153 NDLPRIIKEAF
+153 HDLPRIIKEAF

-177 DLPKNIAEEFLE
+177 DLPKNVAETFLDTDEF
-189 KDSFETDF
+189 DTDF
-197 YLPGYQPTIYPN
+197 YLPGYQPTVYPN

-216 LKELQISKR
+216 MNGLKVAER
-225 PLLLAGA
+225 PLLLVGA
-232 GVKFADASKEL
+232 GVKFAEAHKEL
-243 IAFAEKYQ
+243 YDFAVKHNI
-251 LPVVT
+251 PVVT
-256 TLQGLGAFPETHK
+256 TLQGLGAFPETHP

-303 LTGNLAKFAPN
+303 LTGNLSKFATQ
-314 AVIAHIDVDSAEI
+314 AVVAHIDVDSAEI
-327 GKNIETK
+327 GKNVPTK
-334 YPIVSDAKEALLKL
+334 YPIVSDAKEALIKL
-348 LDGEMEQTD
+348 LEIDIDQLD
-357 ISEWV
+357 ISDWEA
-362 ELTQSNKNNFPFW
+362 ETQTNKNDYPFW
-375 YQRKEDSVSPQWL
+375 YQNKEDSISPQWL
-388 IEEIYYATKGEAVVV
+388 IEEIYHATEGKAVVV

-449 NETVVAILGDGG
+449 GETVVAILGDGG
-461 IQMTSQELATIKDYN
+461 IQMTSQELATIKDYD
-476 LPVKI
+476 LPVK
-481 VVINNES
+481 VVIVNNES

-503 YSESLLTE
+503 YSESLLGG
-511 GRNPDFVKL
+511 GRNPDFVLL
-520 AESYGVKGLRVSD
+520 AESYGIKGVRISQ
-533 ESKVKEILKEAF
+533 ETEVKEALRAAF
-545 DFDGP
+545 DYDGP
-550 VLIDARVTHKEK
+550 VVIDARVTPNEK

>member
-1 MKQGGWNMSTEEM
+1 MSTEEM
-14 PKIERQ
+14 PKTKRK

-31 IEADVEVVFG
+31 IDADVEVVFG

-103 IADAMVDSLP
+103 IADAMIDSLP
-113 IVVFTGQVSSTFIG
+113 IVIFTGQVSAAFIG

-133 ADIIGLTTPITK
+133 ADMIGLTTPITK

-153 NDLPRIIKEAF
+153 HDLPRIIKEAF

-177 DLPKNIAEEFLE
+177 DLPKNVAETILDTDEF
-189 KDSFETDF
+189 DTDF
-197 YLPGYQPTIYPN
+197 YLPGYQPTVYPN

-216 LKELQISKR
+216 MNELKVAER
-225 PLLLAGA
+225 PLLLVGA
-232 GVKFADASKEL
+232 GVKFAEAHKEL
-243 IAFAEKYQ
+243 YDFAVKHNI
-251 LPVVT
+251 PVVT
-256 TLQGLGAFPETHK
+256 TLQGLGAFPETHP

-303 LTGNLAKFAPN
+303 LTGNLSKFATQ
-314 AVIAHIDVDSAEI
+314 AVVAHIDVDSAEI
-327 GKNIETK
+327 GKNVPTK
-334 YPIVSDAKEALLKL
+334 YPIVSDAKEALIKL
-348 LDGEMEQTD
+348 LEIDIDQLD
-357 ISEWV
+357 ISDWEA
-362 ELTQSNKNNFPFW
+362 ETQTNKNDYPFW
-375 YQRKEDSVSPQWL
+375 YQNKEDSISPQWL
-388 IEEIYYATKGEAVVV
+388 IEEIYHATEGKAVVV

-449 NETVVAILGDGG
+449 GETVVAILG
-461 IQMTSQELATIKDYN
+461 IQMTSQELATIKDYD
-476 LPVKI
+476 LPVK
-481 VVINNES
+481 VVIVNNES

-503 YSESLLTE
+503 YSESLLGG
-511 GRNPDFVKL
+511 GRNPDFVLL
-520 AESYGVKGLRVSD
+520 AESYGIKGIRISQ
-533 ESKVKEILKEAF
+533 ETEVKEALRAAF
-545 DFDGP
+545 DYDGP
-550 VLIDARVTHKEK
+550 VVIDARVTPNEK

>member
-1 MKQGGWNMSTEEM
+1 M
-14 PKIERQ
+14 PKTKRK

-31 IEADVEVVFG
+31 IDADVEVVFG

-103 IADAMVDSLP
+103 IADAMIDSLP
-113 IVVFTGQVSSTFIG
+113 IVIFTGQVSAAFIG

-133 ADIIGLTTPITK
+133 ADMIGLTTPITK

-153 NDLPRIIKEAF
+153 HDLPRIIKEAF

-177 DLPKNIAEEFLE
+177 DLPKNVAETFLDTDEF
-189 KDSFETDF
+189 DTDF
-197 YLPGYQPTIYPN
+197 YLPGYQPTVYPN

-216 LKELQISKR
+216 MNGLKVAER
-225 PLLLAGA
+225 PLLLVGA
-232 GVKFADASKEL
+232 GVKFAEAHKEL
-243 IAFAEKYQ
+243 YDFAVKHNI
-251 LPVVT
+251 PVVT
-256 TLQGLGAFPETHK
+256 TLQGLGAFPETHP

-303 LTGNLAKFAPN
+303 LTGNLSKFATQ
-314 AVIAHIDVDSAEI
+314 AVVAHIDVDSAEI
-327 GKNIETK
+327 GKNVPTK
-334 YPIVSDAKEALLKL
+334 YPIVSDAKEALIKL
-348 LDGEMEQTD
+348 LEIDIDQLD
-357 ISEWV
+357 ISDWEA
-362 ELTQSNKNNFPFW
+362 ETQTNKNDYPFW
-375 YQRKEDSVSPQWL
+375 YQNKEDSISPQWL
-388 IEEIYYATKGEAVVV
+388 IEEIYHATEGKAVVV

-449 NETVVAILGDGG
+449 GETVVAILGDGG
-461 IQMTSQELATIKDYN
+461 IQMTSQELATIKDYD
-476 LPVKI
+476 LPVK
-481 VVINNES
+481 VVIVNNES

-503 YSESLLTE
+503 YSESLLGG
-511 GRNPDFVKL
+511 GRNPDFVLL
-520 AESYGVKGLRVSD
+520 AESYGIKGVRISQ
-533 ESKVKEILKEAF
+533 ETEVKEALRAAF
-545 DFDGP
+545 DYDGP
-550 VLIDARVTHKEK
+550 VVIDARVTPNEK

>member
-1 MKQGGWNMSTEEM
+1 MSTEEM
-14 PKIERQ
+14 PKTKRK

-31 IEADVEVVFG
+31 IDADVEVVFG

-103 IADAMVDSLP
+103 IADAMIDSLP
-113 IVVFTGQVSSTFIG
+113 IVIFTGQVSAAFIG

-133 ADIIGLTTPITK
+133 ADMIGLTTPITK

-153 NDLPRIIKEAF
+153 HDLPRIIKEAF

-177 DLPKNIAEEFLE
+177 DLPKNVAETFLDTDEF
-189 KDSFETDF
+189 DTDF
-197 YLPGYQPTIYPN
+197 YLPGYQPTVYPN

-216 LKELQISKR
+216 MNELKVAER
-225 PLLLAGA
+225 PLLLVGA
-232 GVKFADASKEL
+232 GVKFAEAHKEL
-243 IAFAEKYQ
+243 YDFAVKHNI
-251 LPVVT
+251 PVVT
-256 TLQGLGAFPETHK
+256 TLQGLGAFPETHP

-303 LTGNLAKFAPN
+303 LTGNLSKFATQ
-314 AVIAHIDVDSAEI
+314 AVVAHIDVDSAEI
-327 GKNIETK
+327 GKNVPTK
-334 YPIVSDAKEALLKL
+334 YPIVSDAKEALIKL
-348 LDGEMEQTD
+348 LEIDIDQLD
-357 ISEWV
+357 ISAWEA
-362 ELTQSNKNNFPFW
+362 ETQTNKNDYPFW
-375 YQRKEDSVSPQWL
+375 YQHKEGSISPQWL
-388 IEEIYYATKGEAVVV
+388 IEEIYHATEGKAVVV

-449 NETVVAILGDGG
+449 GETVVAILGDGG
-461 IQMTSQELATIKDYN
+461 IQMTSQELATIKDYD
-476 LPVKI
+476 LPVK
-481 VVINNES
+481 VVIVNNES

-503 YSESLLTE
+503 YSESLLGG
-511 GRNPDFVKL
+511 GRNPDFVLL
-520 AESYGVKGLRVSD
+520 AESYGIKGIRISQ
-533 ESKVKEILKEAF
+533 ETEVKEALRAAF
-545 DFDGP
+545 DYDGP
-550 VLIDARVTHKEK
+550 VVIDARVTPNEK

-576 IGVKPPC
+576 MGVKPPC

>member
-1 MKQGGWNMSTEEM
+1 MSTEEM
-14 PKIERQ
+14 PKTKRK

-31 IEADVEVVFG
+31 IDADVEVVFG

-103 IADAMVDSLP
+103 IADAMIDSLP
-113 IVVFTGQVSSTFIG
+113 IVIFTGQVSAAFIG

-133 ADIIGLTTPITK
+133 ADMIGLTTPITK

-153 NDLPRIIKEAF
+153 HDLPRIIKEAF

-177 DLPKNIAEEFLE
+177 DLPKNVAETFLDTDE
-189 KDSFETDF
+189 LDTDF
-197 YLPGYQPTIYPN
+197 YLPGYQPTVYPN

-216 LKELQISKR
+216 MNELKVAER
-225 PLLLAGA
+225 PLLLVGA
-232 GVKFADASKEL
+232 GVKFAEAHKEL
-243 IAFAEKYQ
+243 YDFAVKHNI
-251 LPVVT
+251 PVVT
-256 TLQGLGAFPETHK
+256 TLQGLGAFPETHP

-303 LTGNLAKFAPN
+303 LTGNLSKFATQ
-314 AVIAHIDVDSAEI
+314 AVVAHIDVDSAEI
-327 GKNIETK
+327 GKNVPTK
-334 YPIVSDAKEALLKL
+334 YPIVSDAKEALIKL
-348 LDGEMEQTD
+348 LEIDIDQLD
-357 ISEWV
+357 ISDWEA
-362 ELTQSNKNNFPFW
+362 ETQTNKNDYPFW
-375 YQRKEDSVSPQWL
+375 YQNKEDSISPQWL
-388 IEEIYYATKGEAVVV
+388 IEEIYHATEGKAVVV

-449 NETVVAILGDGG
+449 GETVVAILGDGG
-461 IQMTSQELATIKDYN
+461 IQMTSQELATIKDYD
-476 LPVKI
+476 LPVK
-481 VVINNES
+481 VVIVNNES

-503 YSESLLTE
+503 YSESLLGG
-511 GRNPDFVKL
+511 GRNPDFVLL
-520 AESYGVKGLRVSD
+520 AESYGIKGIRISQ
-533 ESKVKEILKEAF
+533 ETEVKEALRAAF
-545 DFDGP
+545 DYDGP
-550 VLIDARVTHKEK
+550 VVIDARVTPNEK

>member
-1 MKQGGWNMSTEEM
+1 MSTEEM
-14 PKIERQ
+14 PKTKRK

-31 IEADVEVVFG
+31 IDADVEVVFG

-103 IADAMVDSLP
+103 IADAMIDSLP
-113 IVVFTGQVSSTFIG
+113 IVIFTGQVSAAFIG

-133 ADIIGLTTPITK
+133 ADMIGLTTPITK

-153 NDLPRIIKEAF
+153 HDLPRIIKEAF

-177 DLPKNIAEEFLE
+177 DLPKNVAETFLDTDEF
-189 KDSFETDF
+189 DTDF
-197 YLPGYQPTIYPN
+197 YLPGYQPTVYPN

-216 LKELQISKR
+216 MNELKVAER
-225 PLLLAGA
+225 PLLLVGA
-232 GVKFADASKEL
+232 GVKFAEAHKEL
-243 IAFAEKYQ
+243 YDFAVKHNI
-251 LPVVT
+251 PVVT
-256 TLQGLGAFPETHK
+256 TLQGLGAFPETHP

-303 LTGNLAKFAPN
+303 LTGNLSKFATQ
-314 AVIAHIDVDSAEI
+314 AVVAHIDVDSAEI
-327 GKNIETK
+327 GKNVPTK
-334 YPIVSDAKEALLKL
+334 YPIVSDAKEALIKL
-348 LDGEMEQTD
+348 LEIDIDQLD
-357 ISEWV
+357 ISDWEA
-362 ELTQSNKNNFPFW
+362 ETQTNKNDYPFW
-375 YQRKEDSVSPQWL
+375 YQNKEDSISPQWL
-388 IEEIYYATKGEAVVV
+388 IEEIYHATEGKAVVV

-449 NETVVAILGDGG
+449 GETVVAILGDGG

-476 LPVKI
+476 LPVK
-481 VVINNES
+481 VVIVNNES

-503 YSESLLTE
+503 YSESLLGG
-511 GRNPDFVKL
+511 GRNPDFVLL
-520 AESYGVKGLRVSD
+520 AESYGIKGVRISQ
-533 ESKVKEILKEAF
+533 ETEVKEALRAAF
-545 DFDGP
+545 DYDGP
-550 VLIDARVTHKEK
+550 VVIDARVTPNEK

>member
-1 MKQGGWNMSTEEM
+1 MSTEEM
-14 PKIERQ
+14 PKTKRK

-31 IEADVEVVFG
+31 IDADVEVVFG

-103 IADAMVDSLP
+103 IADAMIDSLP
-113 IVVFTGQVSSTFIG
+113 IVIFTGQVSAAFIG

-133 ADIIGLTTPITK
+133 ADMIGLTTPITK

-153 NDLPRIIKEAF
+153 HDLPRIIKEAF

-177 DLPKNIAEEFLE
+177 DLPKNVAETFLDTDEF
-189 KDSFETDF
+189 DTDF
-197 YLPGYQPTIYPN
+197 YLPGYQPTVYPN

-216 LKELQISKR
+216 MNGLKVAER
-225 PLLLAGA
+225 PLLLVGA
-232 GVKFADASKEL
+232 GVKFAEAHKEL
-243 IAFAEKYQ
+243 YDFAVKHNI
-251 LPVVT
+251 PVVT
-256 TLQGLGAFPETHK
+256 TLQGLGAFPETHP

-303 LTGNLAKFAPN
+303 LTGNLSKFATQ
-314 AVIAHIDVDSAEI
+314 AVVAHIDVDSAEI
-327 GKNIETK
+327 GKNVPTK
-334 YPIVSDAKEALLKL
+334 YPIVSDAKEALIKL
-348 LDGEMEQTD
+348 LEIDIDQLD
-357 ISEWV
+357 ISDWEA
-362 ELTQSNKNNFPFW
+362 ETQTNKNDYPFW
-375 YQRKEDSVSPQWL
+375 YQNKEDSISPQWL
-388 IEEIYYATKGEAVVV
+388 IEEIYYATEGKAVVV

-449 NETVVAILGDGG
+449 GETVVAILGDGG
-461 IQMTSQELATIKDYN
+461 IQMTSQELATIKDYD
-476 LPVKI
+476 LPVK
-481 VVINNES
+481 VVIVNNES

-503 YSESLLTE
+503 YSESLLGG
-511 GRNPDFVKL
+511 GRNPDFVLL
-520 AESYGVKGLRVSD
+520 AESYGIKGVRISQ
-533 ESKVKEILKEAF
+533 EAEVKEALRAAF
-545 DFDGP
+545 DYDGP
-550 VLIDARVTHKEK
+550 VVIDARVTPNEK